1 MNKWIKFIFS
11 HLIFLLFVTGLQAD
25 VNGLVFRDLA
35 VDGTALNTYG
45 SKDSNELGVAGVT
58 VTAYYDGGTS
68 TTTTGADGTWSIAT
82 TSDVRVEFSDWPIYL
97 NESPNTA
104 NNIAVQFVSDGDTS
118 VDFAL
123 HEPSDYSDTATPD
136 YILGRQQTG
145 ISADNSQPGVETVHY
160 TDSELNSDFCD
171 ENGDQGTGPV
181 PTVSA
186 EVKDVGSAWGQA
198 FQKDKQRLFLSASL
212 QRHVGLTSVGLGRVS
227 ILDYSAGVN
236 SVTNTYI
243 DLQGV
248 TPANGGA
255 DIDLGTVCR
264 AASCSNDGSTSSNTG
279 IAADYTLPDNASDP
293 SIDLDAYA
301 KVGKMS
307 FGDIDFDQTTNTLWL
322 VNLNQKGIIS
332 VDASG
337 DLSNLSSATKQYSI
351 ENMTNVPTC
360 TNGELRPWA
369 LTTHQSKGYLGAVC
383 DESDASNTD
392 NEVSTDSRAFVL
404 SFDLSDPTTGFTVEL
419 DIPLDYK
426 NGGDSWQSW
435 KTWSDDNSR
444 VDRSHWFDEYN
455 QAILG
460 DIEFDENDT
469 MYIAFINRFS
479 MQGTYHNNRPVS
491 EDTSADENVVG
502 VSDLLRACYE
512 SNSTY
517 SLEGTGTCTATN
529 GDDGYFLY
537 DKGGDGMK
545 NLSGGALALLKGTK
559 QLLHLAIDPFPGGD
573 SDTKY
578 QSTIGINTLSTIDGS
593 IDNWYSILY
602 GNPNDC
608 DGDGTNEHSGY
619 NAKGASLG
627 DVELLTA
634 PTPTEIGSRVWFDE
648 DSDGIQDANESG
660 IADVNVTLYAADG
673 TFIATVQTDANGY
686 YLFSNDP
693 LGTDTSNAEYNLTE
707 LLVNSAYI
715 VQIPNIKGINKQTE
729 LDGKVLTL
737 TDVGEGSYTNVND
750 SDGAVSENDANASIV
765 ASEIAYSGANNHNV
779 AFGFRPF
786 SSTLT
791 GHVYE
796 DKDGDR
802 VQNNADEN
810 LSNITVTAVDSNGV
824 THTTETNASGDY
836 TFTDLSVGDANIT
849 IDESDDDFPTGAAQ
863 TEGRNPTTVT
873 IVDGNNVEEN
883 NGFHLPIVTSITSD
897 TQTEGT
903 GNDLVHTV
911 TMSASTSVDRNYTF
925 NVVDN
930 STNGVNDYNL
940 TYIFSDGVVD
950 NGDGNISVPAGV
962 SSFTVSVKVID
973 DDTAEDD
980 EFYDITVGTV
990 SATGTILDDDKGA
1003 IHGHVFEDS
1012 NGDGTQQFDEANL
1025 SGVDVIITD
1034 SNDVVTTVTT
1044 DANGSYSAT
1053 DLQTGDATVDVN
1065 NSTLPANLTKQTAGT
1080 DPQTV
1085 TITSGGNSN
1094 AGEDGYQ
1101 QPPASQVKA
1110 VIGNS
1115 VWYDENANGVQDA
1128 GESGMANV
1136 TVTLDDGN
1144 GNSITTVT
1152 DTEGGYL
1159 FNNLEAGTYSVT
1171 VTPPSGMNATY
1182 DEDAT
1187 LDNVTSVTVAEGEKH
1202 LSADF
1207 GYNWVSPTDTT
1218 NPPTDATGAIGDRIW
1233 NDANGNGVQDAGESG
1248 IGGVIVTL
1256 MNDANKDGIYG
1267 GTGDTNVT
1275 ATTDADG
1282 YYIFDDV
1289 ARGAYVLEVNTS
1301 SLPAN
1306 FATTPTGDPDSD
1318 GDNTSNPI
1326 PLAPGDVYLNGD
1338 FGYQPSDGS
1347 TIGDTIY
1354 LDVDADATQ
1363 NGSEAG
1369 IAGVS
1374 VALLDDGS
1382 HIVATMFTDA
1392 NGHYAF
1398 SGVQAGDYNVRV
1410 TDSHAIVSD
1419 FILTQDGGNTI
1430 TVDGSADYLN
1440 QDFGYKLS
1448 NHSTGDGF
1456 IGDTVFLDRDGDDTL
1471 DAGEGLEGVTVKL
1484 YDEAG
1489 VIELYATVTDE
1500 NGHYTFSGLSADHN
1514 YTVKVDT
1521 TTLPNSGTNLSNSVD
1536 PDGNTANESLVVLNA
1551 SNSQI
1556 DLDQDFG
1563 YTASTAN
1570 TLSGTL
1576 FKDSDTNGT
1585 LDASESERFENVTVV
1600 LLDDANHTV
1609 ATTKTDANGDYS
1621 FTGLNDGNYTVYVS
1635 DDLGVMTGY
1644 WSTHGAND
1652 GADDNAQTT
1661 RYTVELTAG
1670 ETDNTADF
1678 GFYKVGGTL
1687 GDRVWEDADADGI
1700 QDAGESGITDA
1711 NVTLTITYPNGDTAI
1726 VKTVTDANGD
1736 YHFYN
1741 LMLDENFN
1749 SGTLPTYE
1757 LTVSVSSTYEASPI
1771 EEGSDKEV
1779 DSSDPTGTS
1788 VTVVRG
1794 AEDESY
1800 DFGFYVIPD
1809 VIVGD
1814 VTVEEGDDLVFEV
1827 NLTSPSS
1834 QDINITLT
1842 TSDNTAKAGDDY
1854 NATTVTITI
1863 SAGSTT
1869 GSVTVPTIEDTT
1881 DESDENMT
1889 LSVSS
1894 TEGGSVGD
1902 TTDTGTG
1909 TILDDDT
1916 VTVLTVS
1923 SDSVTEGTDLVHD
1936 VNLSGLADA
1945 NRTYSFSI
1953 TDNTTEGANDY
1964 NLTFVFSDGVVNN
1977 GDGTITVPTGV
1988 KDFTV
1993 TVESI
1998 DDTVDEDSE
2007 DYTIT
2012 VGGVGATGTIE
2023 DNDAPPTV
2031 LTVTDDNV
2039 TEGEILEHNVTLSE
2053 VSEANTT
2060 YCFKIENNTTED
2072 DDYNASDDNITFS
2085 EGVTYDE
2092 NTGEITVPAGV
2103 LEFQVFVSSVQ
2114 DENREEYEE
2123 FYDICIGEVNATGTI
2138 TQEEDETILPITIS
2152 YVYAT
2157 SYGDSVDIEFATE
2170 TEMGNVGF
2178 NIYAVK
2184 GTKWIKLNSELIMG
2198 HIDSFELQEYHVTV
2212 DVPKNLGTY
2221 TIGIAGVDFDTSE
2234 ERHGPFRLGEQT
2246 GFKTV
2251 TEAIDWKKIKKEVA
2265 LDRKMK
2271 TAMKKE
2277 LRVTGDI
2284 KLEEQSIQL
2293 NVPENA
2299 VYRLEHEELLM
2310 LGIDLKRTE
2319 GNTIAISFK
2328 GEGVERHIGGLD
2340 RKGKWTVGSW
2350 IEFKGDKINS
2360 NDGRYLKTNT
2370 YELCVDESLVVE
2382 SDGIEAVT
2390 SEEEVFENNNK
2401 LSSVNPSPDIFY
2413 DTYLLVK
2420 DMGQATLEREFD
2432 MEFVE
2437 GRVVDSLA
2445 IYIGTVTEAQHQ
2457 VQILING
2464 TEVTTEQVQGRKVW
2478 EIEIPID
2485 DLSIINEGSN
2495 TLTIVAMGQDIGYD
2509 IYYYDK
2515 TVIHYENEMPLASK
2529 MSEVTITD
2537 KIVKSDIEV
2546 KEGTDYVM
2554 ISHPLFMNDMLNH
2567 YITQR
2572 KSEGWG
2578 VQLVNVEDIYQAYG
2592 NGMAT
2597 PEAIKSYLA
2606 EAAEKGVT
2614 HVQLVGAATVDYND
2628 YLGAGSISFIPS
2640 IYVYTN
2646 PNTTHTPSDISFVVD
2661 EEGIAQM
2668 AIGRWPVRSLDELET
2683 VINKTLSWKS
2693 SGQAASHTALL
2704 IAGEDEGTTVHTKQM
2719 DGLGSKLE
2727 ANGWN
2732 NTKIYI
2738 DVFVQENNGDLN
2750 AAVTDAREALLSTL
2764 NNGPT
2769 VTMFSGHS
2777 SFTKWSH
2784 DGLFRESDIAE
2795 LSNNEKPTIA
2805 LPLSCYSTYVENA
2818 SSVTIAHEL
2827 LTQGEQGAVAV
2838 YGSVLFSTYSQN
2850 SLVASKIMDYL
2861 LQGETLGEAILHT
2874 KQNLGSYYKDV
2885 ILNGNLL
2892 GDVTLRLE

>member
-11 HLIFLLFVTGLQAD
+11 HLMFLLFVTGLQAD
-25 VNGLVFRDLA
+25 INGLVFRDLA

-68 TTTTGADGTWSIAT
+68 TTTTGADGTWSITT

-123 HEPSDYSDTATPD
+123 HEPSDYSNTSTPD
-136 YILGRQQTG
+136 YVLSRQQAGASTN
-145 ISADNSQPGVETVHY
+145 NSEPGVETVHY
-160 TDSELNSDFCD
+160 GDSNLSSDFCN
-171 ENGDQGTGPV
+171 EAGDRGIGPV

-186 EVKDVGSAWGQA
+186 EVKDVGSTWGQA
-198 FQKDKQRLFLSASL
+198 FQKNKQRLFLSASL

-236 SVTNTYI
+236 SVTSTYI

-248 TPANGGA
+248 SPANGGA
-255 DIDLGTVCR
+255 DIDLGSVCR
-264 AASCSNDGSTSSNTG
+264 AASCKDDSGNTG
-279 IAADYTLPDNASDP
+279 IADDYTLPDNASDP

-322 VNLNQKGIIS
+322 VNLNQKGLIS

-351 ENMTNVPTC
+351 ENMTNAPSC

-369 LTTHQSKGYLGAVC
+369 LTIHHARGYLGAVC

-392 NEVSTDSRAFVL
+392 NNVSTDSRAFVL
-404 SFDLSDPTTGFTVEL
+404 SFDLSDPTAGFNIEL

-426 NGGDSWQSW
+426 NGGESYDSW

-469 MYIAFINRFS
+469 MYIAFINRFA
-479 MQGTYHNNRPVS
+479 MQETFENNRPVS
-491 EDTSADENVVG
+491 GDTSEDENVLVI
-502 VSDLLRACYE
+502 SDLLRACYE

-517 SLEGTGTCTATN
+517 SLEGTGTCTQN
-529 GDDGYFLY
+529 NHDGYFLY
-537 DKGGDGMK
+537 DRGGDGTP
-545 NLSGGALALLKGTK
+545 NYSGGAMALLKGSS
-559 QLLHLAIDPFPGGD
+559 QLLHLTIDPASVGEN
-573 SDTKY
+573 SNKY
-578 QSTIGINTLSTIDGS
+578 YSTVGVNTLNINNGDV
-593 IDNWYSILY
+593 DNWYSIMY
-602 GNPNDC
+602 TNPQNGDDC
-608 DGDGTNEHSGY
+608 ASGKSHSGY

-660 IADVNVTLYAADG
+660 IADVNVTLYTADG

-765 ASEIAYSGANNHNV
+765 ASEIAYSGANNHNI

-791 GHVYE
+791 GHVY
-796 DKDGDR
+796 K
-802 VQNNADEN
+802 DEN
-810 LSNITVTAVDSNGV
+810 GDGTQNGSDVDLEHITVTAVDSNGV

-1053 DLQTGDATVDVN
+1053 DLQEGNVTVDVN

-1080 DPQTV
+1080 DPDTV
-1085 TITSGGNSN
+1085 TVTAGEDTN
-1094 AGEDGYQ
+1094 AGDDGYQ

-1128 GESGMANV
+1128 GESGIANV
-1136 TVTLDDGN
+1136 TVTLKDSGDVV
-1144 GNSITTVT
+1144 IATTVT
-1152 DTEGGYL
+1152 DTKGGYL

-1171 VTPPSGMNATY
+1171 VTPPSGMDATY

-1289 ARGAYVLEVNTS
+1289 ARGAYRIDVNTS

-2114 DENREEYEE
+2114 DENHEEYEE

-2138 TQEEDETILPITIS
+2138 TQEPEEVLPITIS

-2157 SYGDSVDIEFATE
+2157 AYGDSVDVEFATE
-2170 TEMGNVGF
+2170 SEMGNVGF
-2178 NIYAVK
+2178 NLYAVK
-2184 GTKWIKLNSELIMG
+2184 DRRWIKLNSEIILG
-2198 HIDSFELQEYHVTV
+2198 VIDSFELQEYHENL
-2212 DVPKNLGTY
+2212 DVPQGLRGY
-2221 TIGIAGVDFDTSE
+2221 SIGIAGVDVDGKE
-2234 ERHGPFRLGEQT
+2234 ERHGPFKLGHET
-2246 GFKTV
+2246 GSKSV
-2251 TEAIDWKKIKKEVA
+2251 TTAIDWKKIRKEIA

-2271 TAMKKE
+2271 TAMRKSM
-2277 LRVTGDI
+2277 RVTGDI

-2299 VYRLEHEELLM
+2299 VYRLEHEELLT
-2310 LGIDLKRTE
+2310 LGIDLKRVH
-2319 GNTIAISFK
+2319 GSDIAISFK
-2328 GEGVERHIGGLD
+2328 GKGVERHIGNLD
-2340 RKGKWTVGSW
+2340 RKGRWTVGSW
-2350 IEFKGDKINS
+2350 IEFKGTKVDNHDI
-2360 NDGRYLKTNT
+2360 RYLKSNT
-2370 YELCVDESLVVE
+2370 YILSVDEELAVE
-2382 SDGIEAVT
+2382 CDEIEAT
-2390 SEEEVFENNNK
+2390 SIQDKVFENNNRY
-2401 LSSVNPSPDIFY
+2401 SSSIPSQDNFY
-2413 DTYLLVK
+2413 DALFLIKNEGEKSIV
-2420 DMGQATLEREFD
+2420 REFEIENLD
-2432 MEFVE
+2432 EKNAV
-2437 GRVVDSLA
+2437 SL
-2445 IYIGTVTEAQHQ
+2445 TVHMSTYKQAHYQ
-2457 VQILING
+2457 VQLLING
-2464 TEVTTEQVQGRKVW
+2464 EEVKTVQTQERKVW
-2478 EIEIPID
+2478 EIDVDID
-2485 DLSIINEGSN
+2485 DLSILNEGTN
-2495 TLTIVAMGQDIGYD
+2495 ELEIVATGFESGYN

-2515 TVIHYENEMPLASK
+2515 LVVHYENKIPLASK
-2529 MSEVTITD
+2529 MSAVTIKD
-2537 KIVKSDIEV
+2537 KIVKEELEV
-2546 KEGTDYVM
+2546 AEGTNYVI
-2554 ISHPLFMNDMLNH
+2554 ISHPLFMNEMLDH

-2572 KSEGWG
+2572 QSEGWR

-2592 NGMAT
+2592 NGMVT
-2597 PEAIKSYLA
+2597 PAAIKAYLKD
-2606 EAAEKGVT
+2606 AAQRGVT
-2614 HVQLVGAATVDYND
+2614 HVQLVGAATLDYHD
-2628 YLGAGSISFIPS
+2628 YLNKGAISFIPS
-2640 IYVYTN
+2640 IYTFTQ
-2646 PNTTHTPSDISFVVD
+2646 PHLTHTPSDIAYVLD
-2661 EEGIAQM
+2661 EEGNAQM
-2668 AIGRWPVRSLDELET
+2668 AIGRWPVRSLEELEAI
-2683 VINKTLSWKS
+2683 INKTLTWKS
-2693 SGQAASHTALL
+2693 SGQAASHTALF
-2704 IAGEDEGTTVHTKQM
+2704 IAGEHEDNGMYAKQM
-2719 DGLGSKLE
+2719 ETLAKQLE
-2727 ANGWN
+2727 STGWS
-2732 NTKIYI
+2732 NTKVYL
-2738 DVFVQENNGDLN
+2738 DAFVKENNGNMTD
-2750 AAVTDAREALLSTL
+2750 AVKEAREAVLSSL
-2764 NNGPT
+2764 NDGSSIT
-2769 VTMFSGHS
+2769 VFSGHGS
-2777 SFTKWSH
+2777 SKKWAY
-2784 DGLFRESDIAE
+2784 DGLFKESDIDT
-2795 LSNNEKPTIA
+2795 LNNNEKPTIA
-2805 LPLSCYSTYVENA
+2805 LPLSCYATYIDNT
-2818 SSVTIAHEL
+2818 SRVTMSHKL
-2827 LTQGEQGAVAV
+2827 LTQGEHGAVSV
-2838 YGSVLFSTYSQN
+2838 YGASLLSKYSQN
-2850 SLVASKIMDYL
+2850 SVIATNIMEYL
-2861 LQGETLGEAILHT
+2861 LEGETLGEAILHT
-2874 KQNLGSYYKDV
+2874 KQHLGYRFKDA
-2885 ILNGNLL
+2885 ITNGNLL